1 MIEEGNWKEV
11 VQVDRGS
18 GDKSTWYIKR
28 SAAKT
33 VLQKFVAGT
42 LFEAADDLQDV
53 MGEAV
58 IDDKVEVSVG
68 NK

>member
-1 MIEEGNWKEV
+1 
-11 VQVDRGS
+11 
-18 GDKSTWYIKR
+18 
-28 SAAKT
+28 
-33 VLQKFVAGT
+33 VAGT